1 MLVLVLLPFWTSL
14 LVRTT
19 AWIALLQTNGVINSF
34 LLSVGIVDQP
44 IEMLYTSFATVV
56 AMTHILLPFMILPL
70 YSVMRGID
78 PSYLRAALSLGARPI
93 PAFARIYF
101 PMTLPGLSAGALL
114 VFIISVGYYIT
125 PALVGGTDGQ
135 MISNIIAFHMQ
146 RSNNWELAAALGSL
160 LLALILL
167 LYWLYDRFVGASNI
181 KLAKEQTMK
190 IPAYYGF
197 WHHLGSWLLKTS
209 SWLVLLFLI
218 MPILVI
224 IPLSFNVEP
233 FFSFTEGMLTF
244 QPEAYSLRWYTAIFT
259 DDKWL
264 LAIKNSFLIGFF
276 ATLLA
281 TVLGTCAAVGLA
293 RDDMPARRLITA
305 LLLSPMIV
313 PLIITAAG
321 MFFFYSD
328 LGLAGSYLGVIL
340 AHAALGTPF
349 VIITVT
355 ATLTG
360 FDYSLARAAVNLGAT
375 PLRVFFDIIMPLIRP
390 GVISGALFAFI
401 TSFDEV
407 VVILFMAGPQQRTI
421 PRQMFSGLREQIS
434 PSILAIATLL
444 ILMSIALLITI
455 ELLRRRATRMRGI
468 ETIE

>member
-1 MLVLVLLPFWTSL
+1 
-14 LVRTT
+14 
-19 AWIALLQTNGVINSF
+19 
-34 LLSVGIVDQP
+34 
-44 IEMLYTSFATVV
+44 
-56 AMTHILLPFMILPL
+56 
-70 YSVMRGID
+70 
-78 PSYLRAALSLGARPI
+78 
-93 PAFARIYF
+93 
-101 PMTLPGLSAGALL
+101 
-114 VFIISVGYYIT
+114 
-125 PALVGGTDGQ
+125 
-135 MISNIIAFHMQ
+135 
-146 RSNNWELAAALGSL
+146 
-160 LLALILL
+160 
-167 LYWLYDRFVGASNI
+167 
-181 KLAKEQTMK
+181 MK

-244 QPEAYSLRWYTAIFT
+244 QPEAYSLRWYSAIFS

-264 LAIKNSFLIGFF
+264 LAIKNSFVIGFF
-276 ATLLA
+276 ATLQA
-281 TVLGTCAAVGLA
+281 TLLGTCAAVGLA

-328 LGLAGSYLGVIL
+328 LGLAGNYLGVII

-360 FDYSLARAAVNLGAT
+360 FDYSLARAALNLGAT

-444 ILMSIALLITI
+444 ILMSIVMLITI

-468 ETIE
+468 EHIE